1 MLNISDQDFHRLVN
15 YVKSNY
21 GIDLS
26 KKRQLI
32 SGRLSNTIT
41 NMGYSDFTGY
51 VDHIVSGKNAKD
63 NEIML
68 NKLTTN
74 YTYFYREKTHFDYF
88 RDTILPYIVKT
99 KEKNRVMS
107 IWSAGCSSGEE
118 PYTITM
124 LIREFLGAQ
133 ANAWDTRILATDI
146 SHQVLAKAKNGLYEE
161 ESLRELPP
169 EWKRKY
175 FTPVKEAPGTYEVSK
190 ALRSNVIFRTFNLM
204 DPIQFKLKFDVIFCR
219 NVMIYFDQD
228 TKEALVKRFYQAS
241 NPGAYLLIGHSESLN
256 KDRTP
261 YEYLMPATY
270 RKIAGNT

>member
-146 SHQVLAKAKNGLYEE
+146 SHQVLSKAKNGLYEE

-169 EWKRKY
+169 DWKRKY
-175 FTPVKEAPGTYEVSK
+175 FIPVKGSPGTYEVSK
-190 ALRSNVIFRTFNLM
+190 PLRSNVIYRTFNLM
-204 DPIQFKLKFDVIFCR
+204 SPIHFKLKLDVIFCR

-241 NPGAYLLIGHSESLN
+241 NPGAYLLIGHSENLN
-256 KDRTP
+256 KERTP
-261 YEYLMPATY
+261 YDYIMPATY
-270 RKIAGNT
+270 RKSEDSK

>member
-32 SGRLSNTIT
+32 SGRMSNTIT

-146 SHQVLAKAKNGLYEE
+146 SHQVLSKAKNGLYEE

-169 EWKRKY
+169 DWKRKY
-175 FTPVKEAPGTYEVSK
+175 FIPVKGSPGTYEVSK
-190 ALRSNVIFRTFNLM
+190 PLRSNVIYRTFNLM
-204 DPIQFKLKFDVIFCR
+204 SPIHFKLKFDVIFCR

-241 NPGAYLLIGHSESLN
+241 NPGAYLLIGHSENLN
-256 KDRTP
+256 KERTP
-261 YEYLMPATY
+261 YDYIMPATY
-270 RKIAGNT
+270 RKSEDSK